1 MPEKRRKRRAEFL
14 KLINEEEK
22 KELRKN
28 IYDIH
33 ELKQFVGAGHV
44 IDRSGHSAA
53 KVFETQNGYYIKCE
67 APGALALE
75 YQMTKIFYQLG
86 FGPEAVQYI
95 TLDRDYMVTRKM
107 PGENL
112 TRDLQDPLRICRVLA
127 DALRRLHSQPIRSSI
142 HSSIPVSGRYVR
154 YMESAEGT
162 LDGASYDPSVYTGE
176 YRLSSRKEAWEV
188 MQRGK
193 HLLCLDTLIHGDA
206 CLPNILQKNGTFCS
220 FVDVS
225 MGGIGDRHID
235 LYWAI
240 WSLQYNLK
248 TSAYTDA
255 FLDYYGRNNF
265 SKDMFKVIAACEA
278 FG

>member
-14 KLINEEEK
+14 KLLNEEEK

-95 TLDRDYMVTRKM
+95 TLDRDYMVTCNM
-107 PGENL
+107 PG
-112 TRDLQDPLRICRVLA
+112 
-127 DALRRLHSQPIRSSI
+127 
-142 HSSIPVSGRYVR
+142 
-154 YMESAEGT
+154 
-162 LDGASYDPSVYTGE
+162 
-176 YRLSSRKEAWEV
+176 
-188 MQRGK
+188 
-193 HLLCLDTLIHGDA
+193 
-206 CLPNILQKNGTFCS
+206 
-220 FVDVS
+220 
-225 MGGIGDRHID
+225 
-235 LYWAI
+235 
-240 WSLQYNLK
+240 
-248 TSAYTDA
+248 
-255 FLDYYGRNNF
+255 
-265 SKDMFKVIAACEA
+265 
-278 FG
+278 